1 MNCIYLFTNYWPS
14 IAMRASLFFAF
25 LIALITSA
33 LRRWGWGKH
42 ICWDSV
48 SFSAFLKMEW
58 GEQFLFKGVGG
69 GMRRRLSLKAGI
81 ALEVI
86 TTFG

>member
-14 IAMRASLFFAF
+14 IAMRAPLFFAF
-25 LIALITSA
+25 LFALITTA
-33 LRRWGWGKH
+33 LRKWGWGKH
-42 ICWDSV
+42 ICWASV

-58 GEQFLFKGVGG
+58 DEQFLFKGG

>member
-1 MNCIYLFTNYWPS
+1 
-14 IAMRASLFFAF
+14 MRAPLLFVF
-25 LIALITSA
+25 LIALITTA
-33 LRRWGWGKH
+33 LRRWGLGKH
-42 ICWDSV
+42 ICWASV

-58 GEQFLFKGVGG
+58 GEQFLGGG
-69 GMRRRLSLKAGI
+69 GMRRRLSSKAGI

>member
-14 IAMRASLFFAF
+14 IAMRAPLFFAF
-25 LIALITSA
+25 LIALITTA

-48 SFSAFLKMEW
+48 SFLR
-58 GEQFLFKGVGG
+58 GGG
-69 GMRRRLSLKAGI
+69 GMRRRLSSKAGI